1 MKLFGK
7 KGKEA
12 VKNDSSKQ
20 SKAPKEKAI
29 KTKKEKKGRSVK
41 ALTKSKGAK
50 GGSKKQKGIIE
61 SMALNEAV
69 ASMGLSVL
77 EKLVDSNEGSAVR
90 SLEDGYTV
98 IVVTEDMLKK
108 QDVDIKSADF
118 GSFVNAIASEHIQT
132 FLLKNDL
139 DAGVLVIIPDQ
150 DTLDVLDEF
159 EFIQNI
165 VYKWGVIPH
174 DVDDNSTVVQLMNG
188 ASIGD
193 LNVIVGENI
202 DLILHQGKIVTPDQL
217 AEMDDEQ
224 EMNEKDND
232 DDELDIDDEPVG
244 ITNSYVAENEH
255 VDDEEDVE
263 DDRPEDIPNEEE
275 MGIDFGEEAAERDLL
290 DEDGYVPSNT
300 YEDEEPEP
308 SNTYED
314 ENDDYQEEH
323 TDDQDDV
330 LSDLD
335 DEGVVYDLQSE
346 DEGRQSI
353 IQVLDREFQNDE
365 LGVMIQGDA
374 FNQQFGDINPILFD
388 ESISDDSTLSRTVSS
403 MRRNANTQI
412 MKVHNTHM
420 QALRSHFQNS
430 LAGLHDNLVSAV
442 DYRDEKTAFGQ
453 RYTAIN
459 EDRSA
464 KLQISDDYIA
474 QKREELETTFKQNRE
489 SFGERAKREALAK
502 FDDQNK
508 SILTKDKQQVN
519 DDVHSE
525 INVGYDAQVSDLYED
540 RRDVARR
547 LFDKMTTGLLLE
559 LQTIFNDKVKEESDL
574 YERFREDID
583 AYASENFSD
592 EVLRANALATQQR
605 QHHEA
610 DNVRAEY
617 EQMLTVKQRQLEEVN
632 KIASDRVD
640 ELEKSHSIAIKDTV
654 ADFKHRIQRQDQE
667 LKQLRED
674 ARVIQSKMVGMDKAK
689 DLEYAQRMKSQADT
703 IESQRQDLAYAKERE
718 GKSGKQSAI
727 MFGAT
732 VIVGLA
738 GGLIGG
744 FIIGT
749 SNSGTTV
756 TTEVPQEVAPGTSYT
771 TPVEGTISP
780 ISSQSAIDSL
790 FLDDD
795 ALSK

>member
-1 MKLFGK
+1 MQLFGK

-20 SKAPKEKAI
+20 GKAPKA
-29 KTKKEKKGRSVK
+29 KKEKKVWGVK
-41 ALTKSKGAK
+41 GLPKAK
-50 GGSKKQKGIIE
+50 AGSKKQKGIIE

-77 EKLVDSNEGSAVR
+77 NQLVDSNAGSAVR
-90 SLEDGYTV
+90 SLDDGFTV
-98 IVVTEDMLKK
+98 LVVTEEMLKK

-159 EFIQNI
+159 EFIQDI

-188 ASIGD
+188 AYLSD
-193 LNVIVGENI
+193 LNVIAEENI
-202 DLILHQGKIVTPDQL
+202 ELMLHHGKIMTPDQI

-224 EMNEKDND
+224 EMNEKDAN
-232 DDELDIDDEPVG
+232 DDELDIDEEPVG
-244 ITNSYVAENEH
+244 ITSNYDAD
-255 VDDEEDVE
+255 DDEPDIDEDDD
-263 DDRPEDIPNEEE
+263 DDRPEDIPDEEE
-275 MGIDFGEEAAERDLL
+275 DTDIDFGEEDAERDLL
-290 DEDGYVPSNT
+290 DEDDYDPSNT
-300 YEDEEPEP
+300 YEENEYEP
-308 SNTYED
+308 STTYEQD
-314 ENDDYQEEH
+314 HD
-323 TDDQDDV
+323 DDQDDHIEDDV
-330 LSDLD
+330 LGDLD

-374 FNQQFGDINPILFD
+374 FNQQFGDITPILFD
-388 ESISDDSTLSRTVSS
+388 ESVSDDSTLSRTVSS

-420 QALRSHFQNS
+420 QALRSHYQNS

-453 RYTAIN
+453 RFAAIN
-459 EDRSA
+459 EDRSE
-464 KLQISDDYIA
+464 KIQISDDYIA
-474 QKREELETTFKQNRE
+474 QKREELEITHKQNRE
-489 SFGERAKREALAK
+489 EFGERAKREALAK
-502 FDDQNK
+502 YDDQNK
-508 SILTKDKQQVN
+508 AILTKDKQQVN

-583 AYASENFSD
+583 AYASQNFSD

-617 EQMLTVKQRQLEEVN
+617 EQILNVRKRELEEVN
-632 KIASDRVD
+632 KIASDRVR
-640 ELEKSHSIAIKDTV
+640 ELERSHSTTIKDTV
-654 ADFKHRIQRQDQE
+654 ADYKHRIQRQDTE

-674 ARVIQSKMVGMDKAK
+674 AKVVQSKMVEMDKAK
-689 DLEYAQRMKSQADT
+689 DLEYAQRMKSHVDT
-703 IESQRQDLAYAKERE
+703 IESQRQELAYAKERE
-718 GKSGKQSAI
+718 GKAGKQSGL
-727 MFGAT
+727 MFGGMA
-732 VIVGLA
+732 IVGIA
-738 GGLIGG
+738 AGLIGG
-744 FIIGT
+744 FVLGT
-749 SNSGTTV
+749 SNSGQIQ
-756 TTEVPQEVAPGTSYT
+756 TTEVPQEMAPGSSYD
-771 TPVEGTISP
+771 TPVEGTISLVN
-780 ISSQSAIDSL
+780 SQSAFDSL

>member
-20 SKAPKEKAI
+20 GKEPKA
-29 KTKKEKKGRSVK
+29 KKEKKGWGAKGLPKTK
-41 ALTKSKGAK
+41 AAK

-77 EKLVDSNEGSAVR
+77 DQLVDSNAGSAVR
-90 SLEDGYTV
+90 SLDDGYTV
-98 IVVTEDMLKK
+98 LVVTEEMLKK
-108 QDVDIKSADF
+108 QEVDIKSADF

-159 EFIQNI
+159 EFIQDI

-174 DVDDNSTVVQLMNG
+174 DVDDNSTVIQLMNG

-193 LNVIVGENI
+193 LNVIAEENI
-202 DLILHQGKIVTPDQL
+202 DLILHHGKIVTPDQL
-217 AEMDDEQ
+217 AEMEDEQ
-224 EMNEKDND
+224 EMKEKDDN
-232 DDELDIDDEPVG
+232 DDELDNEEEPAG
-244 ITNSYVAENEH
+244 ITNSYVADNDH
-255 VDDEEDVE
+255 DDIDDEDDD
-263 DDRPEDIPNEEE
+263 DDRPIDIPDEEP
-275 MGIDFGEEAAERDLL
+275 MDIDFGEEDVERDLL

-300 YEDEEPEP
+300 YDDEEPEP

-314 ENDDYQEEH
+314 DNDDYQEDH
-323 TDDQDDV
+323 IDDHDDV
-330 LSDLD
+330 LGDLD

-346 DEGRQSI
+346 EEGRQSI

-365 LGVMIQGDA
+365 LGVMILGDA
-374 FNQQFGDINPILFD
+374 FNQQFGDINPVLFD
-388 ESISDDSTLSRTVSS
+388 ESVSDDSTLSRTVSS

-412 MKVHNTHM
+412 TKVHNTHM

-442 DYRDEKTAFGQ
+442 DYRDAKTAFGQ
-453 RYTAIN
+453 RYEAIN

-464 KLQISDDYIA
+464 KLQIADDYIA
-474 QKREELETTFKQNRE
+474 QKREELETNYKQNRE
-489 SFGERAKREALAK
+489 SYGDRAKREALAK
-502 FDDQNK
+502 YDDQNK
-508 SILTKDKQQVN
+508 AILTKDKQQVN
-519 DDVHSE
+519 EDVHSE

-592 EVLRANALATQQR
+592 EVLRASALATQQR

-617 EQMLTVKQRQLEEVN
+617 EQILNVRRAELEEVN
-632 KIASDRVD
+632 KIASERVR
-640 ELEKSHSIAIKDTV
+640 ELERSHSTTIKDTV
-654 ADFKHRIQRQDQE
+654 ADYKHRIQRQDTE

-674 ARVIQSKMVGMDKAK
+674 ARVVQSKMVEMDKAK
-689 DLEYAQRMKSQADT
+689 DLEYAQRMKSHVDT
-703 IESQRQDLAYAKERE
+703 IESQRQELAYAKERE
-718 GKSGKQSAI
+718 GKSGKQSGL
-727 MFGAT
+727 MFGGMA
-732 VIVGLA
+732 IVGIA
-738 GGLIGG
+738 AGLIGG
-744 FIIGT
+744 FVLGT
-749 SNSGTTV
+749 SNSGQIQ
-756 TTEVPQEVAPGTSYT
+756 TTEVPQEMAPGSSYD
-771 TPVEGTISP
+771 TPVEGTISLVN
-780 ISSQSAIDSL
+780 SQSAFDSL